1 MKGIEFNKE
10 RVCLLVECE
19 ECKHKFEIT
28 ADEAANSLSN
38 KKEFKVDGESVF
50 LTYYDCPFCG
60 KRHCVQIDDK
70 KSLDDLKEVSFQF
83 TKLFLTRKEGKAI
96 SQKQL
101 AKFKKARQHLS
112 DYRTSLMERYT
123 GKLVHDNDT
132 DSDFVL
138 RFSI

>member
-1 MKGIEFNKE
+1 MRGIEVNEE
-10 RVCLLVECE
+10 RASLLVECE

-28 ADEAANSLSN
+28 ANDAANSLSS
-38 KKEFKVDGESVF
+38 KKEYEVDGESVF
-50 LTYYDCPFCG
+50 LTYHNCPYCG
-60 KRHCVQIDDK
+60 KRHCVQVDDRR
-70 KSLDDLKEVSFQF
+70 SLRELKEVASQF
-83 TKLFLTRKEGKAI
+83 TELFLLRKEGKEI
-96 SQKQL
+96 SQKQS